1 VSGIIAPSIVNYEWT
16 VKQTDPSFLNV
27 SFPFRVKIEK
37 IWFTTQVLSDGYG
50 LWHTLNGE
58 GGDASVDIETTERLL
73 RLAAFKSKNSKTQ
86 HGIYDNPTDLM
97 SVFNDAGWNGNDI
110 DEDIKPTMWLGNPD
124 EGIGKFGAF
133 STSGGVW
140 GSAQSLR
147 STAVA
152 PIDKA
157 QATNSSWSENE
168 YNANTYLTDVA
179 IMNTDE
185 MLQLFVYNAD
195 GDWTDYNDSG
205 KVTISVAY
213 TGIHDVEAVSAT
225 AKPWTE
231 WWND

>member
-1 VSGIIAPSIVNYEWT
+1 MSGIIAPAIVNYEWT
-16 VKQTDPSFLNV
+16 VKQADSSFLNV

-37 IWFTTQVLSDGYG
+37 IWFTTQVLSDGTG

-58 GGDASVDIETTERLL
+58 GGDISVDLETTERLL

-110 DEDIKPTMWLGNPD
+110 DETLKPTMWLGNPD
-124 EGIGKFGAF
+124 DAAGRIGAF
-133 STSGGVW
+133 STSGGIY
-140 GSAQSLR
+140 GSAPSLR

-157 QATNSSWSENE
+157 HATNTSWNESE
-168 YNANTYLTDVA
+168 YNANTYLADVS

-195 GDWTDYNDSG
+195 GDWTDYNDLG
-205 KVTISVAY
+205 KVIISVAY
-213 TGIHDVEAVSAT
+213 TGIHDTDKASAT
-225 AKPWTE
+225 AKPWIE